1 MAYPTSDIYNQ
12 IIKQQVRDTTISG
25 TLTTVNGNV
34 IEINNALISAGSLY
48 ITNQCVNGEGFEYG
62 TVFAAELGMTIKSN
76 IDRYSLYDGVIE
88 LSYNLLI
95 SSGTYETIPLGKYY
109 ISEATR
115 SGEAISIKAYDGMLN
130 LDTQVSED
138 IFGTPYELLSVVS
151 TRCNIELGQT
161 EDEIKTLVN
170 GQAIFNCNKE
180 NIETYRDLV
189 AYVGMCTCTF
199 AVVGRDGK
207 LRLAKYQTSSPKKL
221 SAKQRASGKFSDF
234 TSYYSRAIARM
245 MVSGEYCDYVKEDTT
260 GGLTYDFGDIP
271 IVQGTPETN
280 QAILDNIFTELK
292 TVNNVPCDVT
302 FSGDPAID
310 LGDLVQ
316 NTDIKGEVF
325 TSNVTF
331 YKWTYHG
338 KHQLKSAGVNPKL
351 VSRKEKTNGAN
362 AGLIGDLESQI
373 KSKTT
378 AVYTTTN
385 AKELKLK
392 YHDDFRNAVK
402 VLRVAYATTSDNT
415 TAIMIATIEV
425 QMDKDG
431 FVEFAIFVDSIQF
444 DDRTIVQYCQKGQS
458 TITFA
463 TYIPCVANHT
473 YRVEIFGRTFYEE
486 TQLRVN
492 EAKAKTN
499 ENARLATTEAF
510 NSLLTTLQEG
520 GSVSNIQQ
528 ISYEVVKPDTSC
540 PIGTIPALHAKGVV
554 FGQGLSGT
562 VKWDGTLTFTES
574 FEKRKIV
581 GLIPN
586 NKLSSEVGIV
596 VSTPYRSE
604 IAEVFSA
611 YKYKSM
617 KAGIFKDNGL
627 AQVTVQF
634 YKFSTKRAEYYT
646 YDRSLVTVEDNVY
659 KLLSDTPAMIYSEEI
674 SLTHETIKGIEA
686 AYVTC
691 TGDITIAISFDDKK
705 TWKGWTG
712 TEWGLY
718 SEDFT
723 GMSKANMEA
732 ITQAQWDELF
742 AGSQRCY
749 LRVSLLDTTQSVE
762 LITLDFVN

>member
-12 IIKQQVRDTTISG
+12 IIKQQVRDTTITG
-25 TLTTVNGNV
+25 TLTTVNGKV
-34 IEINNALISAGSLY
+34 IEINNALISVGSLY

-115 SGEAISIKAYDGMLN
+115 SGEAISIKAYDGMLK
-130 LDTQVSED
+130 LDVPVSED
-138 IFGTPYELLSVVS
+138 TFGTPFELLSVVS

-161 EDEIKTLVN
+161 EDEIKALVN

-189 AYVGMCTCTF
+189 AYIGMCTCTF

-207 LRLAKYQTSSPKKL
+207 LRLAKYQTSLPKKL

-234 TSYYSRAIARM
+234 TTYYSRAIARM

-302 FSGDPAID
+302 FAGDPAID

-338 KHQLKSAGVNPKL
+338 KHQLKSAGANPRLLSKK
-351 VSRKEKTNGAN
+351 SNKNDGNYSK
-362 AGLIGDLESQI
+362 LESEI
-373 KSKTT
+373 KSKTNV
-378 AVYTTTN
+378 VYTATN
-385 AKELKLK
+385 AKLLKLK
-392 YHDDFRNAVK
+392 YYEKFINCAK
-402 VLRVAYATTSDNT
+402 VLRIAFATTSNS
-415 TAIMIATIEV
+415 TAIMIATVEV

-431 FVEFAIFVDSIQF
+431 FVEFAIFVNSIQY
-444 DDRTIVQYCQKGQS
+444 DDRTIIQYCQKGQS
-458 TITFA
+458 TITFS
-463 TYIPCVANHT
+463 TYIPCVENNT
-473 YRVEIFGRTFYEE
+473 YRVEVFGRTFYEE
-486 TQLRVN
+486 TQLRLN

-510 NSLLTTLQEG
+510 NSLLATLKAS
-520 GSVSNIQQ
+520 GSVSDIQP
-528 ISYEVVKPDTSC
+528 ISYEVVNPDTSC
-540 PIGTIPALHAKGVV
+540 PTGTIPPLHAKGVI

-562 VKWDGTLTFTES
+562 VKWDGTITFTES
-574 FEKRKIV
+574 FEKHSIS
-581 GLIPN
+581 GAIPN
-586 NKLSSEVGIV
+586 NSFDVNTIV
-596 VSTPYRSE
+596 NAFLPIKNNVTEMFTPYS
-604 IAEVFSA
+604 
-611 YKYKSM
+611 YKKT
-617 KAGIFKDNGL
+617 KACAIKDNGI
-627 AQVTVQF
+627 VKTTVQN
-634 YKFSTKRAEYYT
+634 YVFSTKRSEYYS
-646 YDRSLVTVEDNVY
+646 YDSNLISIDENVY
-659 KLLSDTPAMIYSEEI
+659 KLSSDKPAMIYSEEI
-674 SLTHETIKGIEA
+674 SLTHESIKGIEA

-691 TGDITIAISFDDKK
+691 TGDITIAISFDGKQ
-705 TWKGWTG
+705 TWRGWTG
-712 TEWGLY
+712 TEWGLC
-718 SEDFT
+718 SENFT
-723 GMSKANMEA
+723 GMSKANMEV

-742 AGSQRCY
+742 TGATMCH
-749 LRVSLLDTTQSVE
+749 LRVSLLDITQSIE
-762 LITLDFVN
+762 SITLDFVN

>member
-161 EDEIKTLVN
+161 EDEIKVLVN

-189 AYVGMCTCTF
+189 AYIGMCTCTF

-234 TSYYSRAIARM
+234 TSFYSRAIARM
-245 MVSGEYCDYVKEDTT
+245 MVSGEYCDYVKEDTA

-338 KHQLKSAGVNPKL
+338 KHQLKSAGANPKL
-351 VSRKEKTNGAN
+351 ASRKEKTNGAN
-362 AGLIGDLESQI
+362 AGLVGDLESQI

-392 YHDDFRNAVK
+392 YHDDFKNAVK
-402 VLRVAYATTSDNT
+402 VLRVAYATTSDN

-473 YRVEIFGRTFYEE
+473 YRVEVFGRTFYEE

-510 NSLLTTLQEG
+510 NSLLSTLQEG
-520 GSVSNIQQ
+520 GSVSDIQQ
-528 ISYEVVKPDTSC
+528 ISYEVAKPDTSC

-554 FGQGLSGT
+554 FGQGLSGM

-574 FEKRKIV
+574 FEKHV
-581 GLIPN
+581 LTGMVAN
-586 NKLSSEVGIV
+586 HNFSSEVETV
-596 VSTPYRSE
+596 VSAPYRSE
-604 IAEVFSA
+604 IAEAFSA

-617 KAGIFKDNGL
+617 KAGTFKDNGL

-634 YKFSTKRAEYYT
+634 YKFSTKCAEYYT
-646 YDRSLVTVEDNVY
+646 YDRSLVTVEGNVY

>member
-12 IIKQQVRDTTISG
+12 IIKQQVRDTTITG
-25 TLTTVNGNV
+25 TLTTANGNV

-76 IDRYSLYDGVIE
+76 VDRYSLYDGVIE
-88 LSYNLLI
+88 ISYNLLI

-130 LDTQVSED
+130 LDTPVSED

-161 EDEIKTLVN
+161 EDEIKALVN
-170 GQAIFNCNKE
+170 GEAIFNCNKD

-189 AYVGMCTCTF
+189 AYIGMCTCTF

-234 TSYYSRAIARM
+234 TTYYSRAIARM
-245 MVSGEYCDYVKEDTT
+245 MVSGEYCDYIKEDTL

-292 TVNNVPCDVT
+292 AVNNVPCDVT
-302 FSGDPAID
+302 FAGDPAID

-338 KHQLKSAGVNPKL
+338 KHQLKSAGANPKL
-351 VSRKEKTNGAN
+351 ASRKEKTNGAN
-362 AGLIGDLESQI
+362 AGVIGDLESQI

-378 AVYTTTN
+378 AVYTATN

-392 YHDDFRNAVK
+392 YHDDFRNAAK

-415 TAIMIATIEV
+415 AIMIVTVEV

-444 DDRTIVQYCQKGQS
+444 DDRTIIQYCQKGQS

-473 YRVEIFGRTFYEE
+473 YRVEVFGRTFYEE

-510 NSLLTTLQEG
+510 NSLLATLQEG
-520 GSVSNIQQ
+520 GSVSDIQQ
-528 ISYEVVKPDTSC
+528 VSYDIVKPDTSC
-540 PIGTIPALHAKGVV
+540 PTGIIPALHAKGVV
-554 FGQGLSGT
+554 FGQGLSGV

-574 FEKRKIV
+574 FEKHV
-581 GLIPN
+581 LSGMVAN
-586 NKLSSEVGIV
+586 HNFSSEVGTV

-604 IAEVFSA
+604 IAEAFSA

-617 KAGIFKDNGL
+617 KAGVIKDNGL
-627 AQVTVQF
+627 VQVTVQF
-634 YKFSTKRAEYYT
+634 YKFSTKCAEYYT

-659 KLLSDTPAMIYSEEI
+659 KLSSDTPAMIYSEEI

-742 AGSQRCY
+742 AGAQRCY
-749 LRVSLLDTTQSVE
+749 LRVSLLDATQSVE

>member
-161 EDEIKTLVN
+161 EDEIKALIN

-189 AYVGMCTCTF
+189 AYIGMCTCTF

-338 KHQLKSAGVNPKL
+338 KHQLKSAGANPKL
-351 VSRKEKTNGAN
+351 ASRKEKTNGAK
-362 AGLIGDLESQI
+362 AGLVGDLESQI

-392 YHDDFRNAVK
+392 YHDDFKNAVK

-444 DDRTIVQYCQKGQS
+444 DDRTIIQYCQKGQS

-473 YRVEIFGRTFYEE
+473 YRVEVFGRTFYEE

-520 GSVSNIQQ
+520 GSVSDIRQ

-574 FEKRKIV
+574 FEKHKIV

-604 IAEVFSA
+604 IAEAFSA

-712 TEWGLY
+712 IEWGLY

>member
-130 LDTQVSED
+130 LDTPVSED

-161 EDEIKTLVN
+161 EDEIKSLVN

-189 AYVGMCTCTF
+189 AYIGMCTCTF

-234 TSYYSRAIARM
+234 TTYYSKAIARM
-245 MVSGEYCDYVKEDTT
+245 MVSGEYCDYVKDDTA

-292 TVNNVPCDVT
+292 TVKNVPCDVT
-302 FSGDPAID
+302 FAGDPAID

-338 KHQLKSAGVNPKL
+338 KHQLKSAGANPKL
-351 VSRKEKTNGAN
+351 ASRKEKTNGAN

-415 TAIMIATIEV
+415 AIMIATIEV

-444 DDRTIVQYCQKGQS
+444 DDRTIIQYCQKGQS

-463 TYIPCVANHT
+463 TYIPCVSNHT
-473 YRVEIFGRTFYEE
+473 YRVEVFGRTFYEE

-499 ENARLATTEAF
+499 ENARLATTKAF

-520 GSVSNIQQ
+520 GSVSDIQQ

-540 PIGTIPALHAKGVV
+540 PIGIIPALHAKGVV

-574 FEKRKIV
+574 FEKHKIT

-586 NKLSSEVGIV
+586 NKFSSEVGTV

-604 IAEVFSA
+604 IAEVFSPS
-611 YKYKSM
+611 KLGKL
-617 KAGIFKDNGL
+617 KAGNFKDNGL
-627 AQVTVQF
+627 VQATVQF

-646 YDRSLVTVEDNVY
+646 YDRSLVTVEGNVY
-659 KLLSDTPAMIYSEEI
+659 KLLTDTPAMIYSEEI

-691 TGDITIAISFDDKK
+691 TGDIAIAISFDDKK

>member
-25 TLTTVNGNV
+25 TLTTANGNV

-130 LDTQVSED
+130 LDTPVSED

-161 EDEIKTLVN
+161 EDEIKALVN

-189 AYVGMCTCTF
+189 AYIGMCTCTF

-207 LRLAKYQTSSPKKL
+207 LRLAKYQKSSPKKL

-234 TSYYSRAIARM
+234 TTYYSRAIARM

-260 GGLTYDFGDIP
+260 GGLTYDFGVIP

-302 FSGDPAID
+302 FAGDPSID

-316 NTDIKGEVF
+316 NIDIKGEVF

-351 VSRKEKTNGAN
+351 ASMKEKTNGAN

-402 VLRVAYATTSDNT
+402 VLRVAYATTSDN

-473 YRVEIFGRTFYEE
+473 YRVEVFGRTFYEE

-520 GSVSNIQQ
+520 GSVSDIQQ

-574 FEKRKIV
+574 FEKHKIM

-586 NKLSSEVGIV
+586 NKFSSEVEIA
-596 VSTPYRSE
+596 VSTPYRSD
-604 IAEVFSA
+604 IAEVFSPF
-611 YKYKSM
+611 KLGKL
-617 KAGIFKDNGL
+617 KAGIIHDNGL
-627 AQVTVQF
+627 VKTTVPC
-634 YKFSTKRAEYYT
+634 YTFSTKRAEYYT
-646 YDRSLVTVEDNVY
+646 YDKSLISVEDNMY
-659 KLLSDTPAMIYSEEI
+659 KLSTDAPAMIYSEEI
-674 SLTHETIKGIEA
+674 SLTHESIKGIEA

-723 GMSKANMEA
+723 GMSKSNMEV

>member
-12 IIKQQVRDTTISG
+12 KIKQQVRDTTISG

-62 TVFAAELGMTIKSN
+62 TVFAAELGITIKSN
-76 IDRYSLYDGVIE
+76 VDRYSLYDGVIE

-95 SSGTYETIPLGKYY
+95 YPGIHETIPLGKYY

-115 SGEAISIKAYDGMLN
+115 SGEAISIKAYDGMLK
-130 LDTQVSED
+130 LDTPVLED
-138 IFGTPYELLSVVS
+138 IFGTPHELLSVVS

-161 EDEIKTLVN
+161 EDEIKALIN

-180 NIETYRDLV
+180 SVETYRDLV
-189 AYVGMCTCTF
+189 AYIGMCTCTF
-199 AVVGRDGK
+199 AVVDRNGK
-207 LRLAKYQTSSPKKL
+207 LRLERYQTSSPKKL
-221 SAKQRASGKFSDF
+221 SEKQRASGKFSDF
-234 TSYYSRAIARM
+234 TTYYSRANARM
-245 MVSGEYCDYVKEDTT
+245 MVSGEYCSYTKEDTA

-302 FSGDPAID
+302 FAGDPAID

-316 NTDIKGEVF
+316 STDIKGEVF

-338 KHQLKSAGVNPKL
+338 KHQLKSAGANPKL
-351 VSRKEKTNGAN
+351 ASRKDKSGGIN
-362 AGLIGDLESQI
+362 AGLLGDLESQI

-378 AVYTTTN
+378 VVYTTTN

-392 YHDDFRNAVK
+392 YYDDFRNAVE
-402 VLRVAYATTSDNT
+402 VLRVVYATTNES
-415 TAIMIATIEV
+415 TAIMLVTVEV

-444 DDRTIVQYCQKGQS
+444 DDRTIIQYCQKGQS

-463 TYIPCVANHT
+463 TYIQCVADHT
-473 YRVEIFGRTFYEE
+473 YRVEVFGRTFYEE

-492 EAKAKTN
+492 EAKVKTN

-510 NSLLTTLQEG
+510 NSLLATLQEG
-520 GSVSNIQQ
+520 GSVSGIQQ
-528 ISYEVVKPDTSC
+528 ISYEVVNPDTSC

-554 FGQGLSGT
+554 FGQSLLGT
-562 VKWDGTLTFTES
+562 VKWDGTLTFTEK
-574 FEKRKIV
+574 FKKHKIV
-581 GLIPN
+581 GLTPN
-586 NKLSSEVGIV
+586 NKINLEVGIDV
-596 VSTPYRSE
+596 RRAYKSE
-604 IAEVFSA
+604 IAEAFSSF
-611 YKYKSM
+611 KLGKL
-617 KAGIFKDNGL
+617 KAGAIHDNGL
-627 AQVTVQF
+627 VEVTVPC
-634 YKFSTKRAEYYT
+634 YTFSTERAEYYA
-646 YDRSLVTVEDNVY
+646 YDNSLVSVEDNMY
-659 KLLSDTPAMIYSEEI
+659 KLLTDSPAMIYSEEI
-674 SLTHETIKGIEA
+674 SLTHESIKGIEA

-691 TGDITIAISFDDKK
+691 TGNITIAISFDDKA
-705 TWKGWTG
+705 TWLGWTG
-712 TEWGLY
+712 TDWGLM

-723 GMSKANMEA
+723 GMSKAQMESV
-732 ITQAQWDELF
+732 THDQWNELF
-742 AGSQRCY
+742 VGAQRCY
-749 LRVSLLDTTQSVE
+749 LRVSLLDATQSVE
-762 LITLDFVN
+762 TIILDFVN

>member
-161 EDEIKTLVN
+161 EDEIKVLVN

-189 AYVGMCTCTF
+189 AYIGMCTCTF

-234 TSYYSRAIARM
+234 TSFYSRAIARM
-245 MVSGEYCDYVKEDTT
+245 MVSGEYCDYVKEDTA

-338 KHQLKSAGVNPKL
+338 KHQLKSAGANPKL
-351 VSRKEKTNGAN
+351 ASRKEKTNGAN
-362 AGLIGDLESQI
+362 AGLVGDLESQI

-392 YHDDFRNAVK
+392 YHDDFKNAVK
-402 VLRVAYATTSDNT
+402 VLRVAYATTSDN

-473 YRVEIFGRTFYEE
+473 YRVEVFGRTFYEE

-510 NSLLTTLQEG
+510 NSLLSTLQEG
-520 GSVSNIQQ
+520 GSVSDIQQ
-528 ISYEVVKPDTSC
+528 ISYEVAKPDTSC

-554 FGQGLSGT
+554 FGQGLSGM

-574 FEKRKIV
+574 FEKHV
-581 GLIPN
+581 LTGMVAN
-586 NKLSSEVGIV
+586 HNFSSEVETV

-604 IAEVFSA
+604 IAEAFSA

-617 KAGIFKDNGL
+617 KAGTFKDNGL

-646 YDRSLVTVEDNVY
+646 YDRSLVTVEGNVY